1 MERRFLK
8 LNWHDIKTRDKAIDK
23 LILPIGTVEAHGI
36 TMTGTDVMIPE
47 SLSNDMADDLNAF
60 VLPTMPYG
68 ITSSLLPYSGSI
80 DISAEA
86 LKRIVLDIAHS
97 VIKDNFKYLIIMNG
111 HGGNNNA
118 LSDVKKTIYKETG
131 LFVIIVHWWEF
142 AYPITEKFFNIPGG
156 HAGVDET
163 AMMLHIDENAIINPD
178 MEENLHYKVI
188 NGIESIPVP
197 GPIID
202 YSEIQSSINND
213 RDLAHHYYNEVLKSI
228 INALEN
234 IINKIDSHFDQ

>member
-118 LSDVKKTIYKETG
+118 LSVPR
-131 LFVIIVHWWEF
+131 FPAIVFFMKGE
-142 AYPITEKFFNIPGG
+142 PIPLVFILTRP
-156 HAGVDET
+156 
-163 AMMLHIDENAIINPD
+163 
-178 MEENLHYKVI
+178 
-188 NGIESIPVP
+188 
-197 GPIID
+197 
-202 YSEIQSSINND
+202 SSIS
-213 RDLAHHYYNEVLKSI
+213 A
-228 INALEN
+228 
-234 IINKIDSHFDQ
+234 